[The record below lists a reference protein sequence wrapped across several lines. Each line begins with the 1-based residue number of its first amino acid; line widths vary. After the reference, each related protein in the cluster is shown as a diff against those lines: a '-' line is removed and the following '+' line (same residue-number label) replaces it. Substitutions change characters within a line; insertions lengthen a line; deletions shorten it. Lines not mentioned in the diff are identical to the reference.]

1 MGSLP
6 GLYLITDRKAAG
18 PRGLVPA
25 LEAAF
30 RGGVTLAQLREKDL
44 PASKLLDLA
53 KEAVKVARLNGARLL
68 VNDRTDI
75 ALAAG
80 ADGVHLTSKSYSPVH
95 ARALLGKDK
104 LIGVSTHSIEEA
116 LRAEEDGADFV
127 TFGPVFHTPSK
138 EGMGAPLGTDEL
150 RKAAQRL
157 SIPVYGL
164 GGVGPNNI
172 EKVIST
178 GANAALISA
187 IMADDDPEKAASSL
201 LAAIERLKRTTRS
214 PDDTD

>member
-1 MGSLP
+1 MALGRV
-6 GLYLITDRKAAG
+6 YLITDRKAAG
-18 PRGLVPA
+18 TKGLLPA

-30 RGGVTLAQLREKDL
+30 RGGVDLAQLREKDL
-44 PASKLLDLA
+44 PARELLALA
-53 KEAVKVARLNGARLL
+53 KEAVVVARRLGAKLL
-68 VNDRTDI
+68 VNDRADI
-75 ALAAG
+75 ALLAG
-80 ADGVHLTSKSYSPVH
+80 ADGVHLTSKSYSSVH
-95 ARALLGKDK
+95 ARRLLGKDR

-116 LRAEEDGADFV
+116 VRAEKDGADFV

-138 EGMGAPLGTDEL
+138 DGMGAPVGIDRLKE
-150 RKAAQRL
+150 AAQRL

-164 GGVGPNNI
+164 GGVGPGNI
-172 EKVIST
+172 EDVIST

-187 IMADDDPEKAASSL
+187 VMANDDPEKAASTL

>member
-1 MGSLP
+1 MGLP
-6 GLYLITDRKAAG
+6 SLYLITDRKAAG
-18 PRGLVPA
+18 PKGLVPT

-30 RGGVTLAQLREKDL
+30 KAGVTLAQLREKDL
-44 PASKLLDLA
+44 PATELLALA
-53 KEAVKVARLNGARLL
+53 KEAVAAARRHGARLL

-75 ALAAG
+75 AVLAG

-95 ARALLGKDK
+95 ARALLGKEG
-104 LIGVSTHSIEEA
+104 LIGVSTHSVEEA

-138 EGMGAPLGTDEL
+138 EGMGAPLGTDAL
-150 RKAAQRL
+150 TAAAHRL

-164 GGVGPNNI
+164 GGVGPDNI
-172 EKVIST
+172 EDVIST
-178 GANAALISA
+178 DANAALISA
-187 IMADDDPEKAASSL
+187 IMADDVPERAASVL

>member
-1 MGSLP
+1 MDLP
-6 GLYLITDRKAAG
+6 GLYLITDRLAAG
-18 PRGLVPA
+18 AKGLVPA

-44 PASKLLDLA
+44 PARELLVLA
-53 KEAVKVARLNGARLL
+53 KQAVTIARGHGAKLL

-75 ALAAG
+75 ALLAG
-80 ADGVHLTSKSYSPVH
+80 ADGVHLTSKSYSPIH
-95 ARALLGKDK
+95 ARKLLGKGS

-116 LRAEEDGADFV
+116 LKAEEDGADFV

-138 EGMGAPLGTDEL
+138 EGMGAPLGTAEL
-150 RKAAQRL
+150 RKAVRRL

-164 GGVGPNNI
+164 GGIGPDNI
-172 EKVIST
+172 GEVIST

-187 IMADDDPEKAASSL
+187 VMAAGDPEKAASVL